1 MSLENVSPSPAI
13 SKTLVPEP
21 RPGPEGAG
29 SEKTGHEKADSDK
42 AGSDKAG
49 SQKAGSG
56 EPGSEKRAAGKP
68 GRSPQGHRYDIDL
81 LRVVC
86 ACSVIVGHVGGACM
100 QAVDRSADN
109 GRAVYWTGL
118 FLDSV
123 TSWAVPMYFAIA
135 GWAVLVGAPPRSG
148 RTLRRRSL
156 RMLVPV
162 GIWSAVYLA
171 WGRLRDT
178 NEGPTSKLALE
189 AVFGTVQPAYHLW
202 YFYAHVP
209 LILILGLVMLLKA
222 GQRPWGVVAALVVI
236 SAGPTAFSDLARL
249 TGWDVPRFGWQAG
262 SYALVYAVVGAL
274 LLSLPATP
282 RRHRA
287 WWAAGAVAALA
298 AVLWSQDRI
307 HFVIPNASV
316 LVAALSVCVLFAV
329 NGVRIPERIRPVL
342 AKLTDAGLGAFM
354 FHVLVL
360 NAVAPWFVSSGR
372 GWLGAAGAAAA
383 LAVVAL
389 IPSFAL
395 SMLWGRLK
403 LRRYLG

>member
-1 MSLENVSPSPAI
+1 MSLENVSPSPAV
-13 SKTLVPEP
+13 TETAVPEP
-21 RPGPEGAG
+21 RPLSGESASDESASDESASDESASGKASPGNTSPGATRP
-29 SEKTGHEKADSDK
+29 EKTG
-42 AGSDKAG
+42 
-49 SQKAGSG
+49 SG
-56 EPGSEKRAAGKP
+56 AR
-68 GRSPQGHRYDIDL
+68 QGHRYDIDL

-86 ACSVIVGHVGGACM
+86 ACSVVVGHVGGACM
-100 QAVDRSADN
+100 EAVDRSADN

-236 SAGPTAFSDLARL
+236 SAGPTAVSDLARL
-249 TGWDVPRFGWQAG
+249 TGWDVPRFGWQPG

-282 RRHRA
+282 RKHRG

-329 NGVRIPERIRPVL
+329 NGVRIPERFRPL
-342 AKLTDAGLGAFM
+342 LGKLTDAGLGAFM
-354 FHVLVL
+354 FHVLIL
-360 NAVAPWFVSSGR
+360 NAVAPWFVSAGR
-372 GWLGAAGAAAA
+372 GGLGAAGAAAA
-383 LAVVAL
+383 LAVVTL
-389 IPSFAL
+389 VPSFAL
-395 SMLWGRLK
+395 SMLWGRFA